1 MKTYPLPD
9 HTADS
14 AAQVITNFMIARR
27 KKLGL
32 TLEELAQRMGIG
44 KSTVS
49 KIENRKWNLTLNYLL
64 KWCYA
69 LDCNPYIEALEN
81 EDPKFKE
88 AWENLGRRS
97 AKNQT

>member
-9 HTADS
+9 HAADS
-14 AAQVITNFMIARR
+14 AAQVITEFLVNRR

-32 TLEELAQRMGIG
+32 TIDELAKRMGIG

-49 KIENRKWNLTLNYLL
+49 KIENRKWNLTLVYLL

-69 LDCNPYIEALEN
+69 LDCNPYIEALES
-81 EDPKFKE
+81 EDEIFKQ
-88 AWENLGRRS
+88 AWKDLGRRTQ
-97 AKNQT
+97 KNPD